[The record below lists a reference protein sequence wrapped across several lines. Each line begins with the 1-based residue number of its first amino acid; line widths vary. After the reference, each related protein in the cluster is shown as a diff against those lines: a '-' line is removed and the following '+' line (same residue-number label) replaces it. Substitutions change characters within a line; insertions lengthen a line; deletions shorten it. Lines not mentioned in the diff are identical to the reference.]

1 MVSERIVEKFIQS
14 LDASSGP
21 GVTDIPTKVIK
32 YCQNIVPILTSL
44 FNQCIQTCTI
54 PKEWKTA
61 LVTPLFK
68 NKGDTTDLNNY
79 RGISVIPPIA
89 KLFEKILATQIKIH
103 LKANEI
109 LFIGQHGFRDNHSCE
124 TALHE
129 LISDLNKTKDKKLI
143 SLLLFIDFRKA
154 FDLVDPQLLL
164 HKLQHIGF
172 DQSALNLI
180 KNYFTDRSQLVTLNG
195 CSSIQLDNKLGVP
208 QGSILGPLFFTIFI
222 NDLPFF
228 LQNVKCLMFADDTT
242 LYDEGKCL
250 EKLIKK
256 FEIYIKYLLEWCTY
270 NKMDINWAK
279 TFFMI
284 VTNQRLKHPKSIC
297 ILENRIHV
305 VNSFK
310 LLGVEIDNRLNFSE
324 FVHQTKKDVN
334 KKLFSIKKI
343 FYLSKSVKI
352 QFFKSF
358 IMPHFDYCLS
368 LTIYFPKS
376 SIQTLSNCFYYCL
389 YKLFKFKATCDP
401 SETNNN
407 LEKLSLFSF
416 QHHIILKLF
425 SFVHKIYQEINSPKN
440 LKAQINQKKDTI
452 NYNLRSCNT
461 FTQSQTKFSHYG
473 EQTFNFFSSNLLNEF
488 CPNDFLIKYELF
500 RTIIFNNI
508 NIIYIKFIKVFK
520 KYDIYYKNFDYLE
533 N

>member
-1 MVSERIVEKFIQS
+1 MATW
-14 LDASSGP
+14 LLG
-21 GVTDIPTKVIK
+21 
-32 YCQNIVPILTSL
+32 
-44 FNQCIQTCTI
+44 QTR
-54 PKEWKTA
+54 K
-61 LVTPLFK
+61 
-68 NKGDTTDLNNY
+68 
-79 RGISVIPPIA
+79 
-89 KLFEKILATQIKIH
+89 
-103 LKANEI
+103 
-109 LFIGQHGFRDNHSCE
+109 CE
-124 TALHE
+124 TAFHE

-164 HKLQHIGF
+164 QKLKHIGF
-172 DQSALNLI
+172 NTSAQNLI
-180 KNYFTDRSQLVTLNG
+180 KNYFTDRSQLVSLNG
-195 CSSIQLDNKLGVP
+195 RSSSQLDNKLGVP

-228 LQNVKCLMFADDTT
+228 LKHVKCLMFADDTT
-242 LYDEGKCL
+242 LYDEGNCL
-250 EKLIKK
+250 ENLVKK
-256 FEIYIKYLLEWCTY
+256 FETHIKYLLEWCAY

-284 VTNQRLKHPKSIC
+284 VTNQRLKQPKSIC
-297 ILENRIHV
+297 LLDKQVNV

-310 LLGVEIDNRLNFSE
+310 LLGVEIDNKLNFSE
-324 FVHQTKKDVN
+324 FVHQTKKEIN

-389 YKLFKFKATCDP
+389 YKLFKFKASNDQM
-401 SETNNN
+401 ETNNN
-407 LEKLSLFSF
+407 LERLNLFSF

-425 SFVHKIYQEINSPKN
+425 CFVHKIYQGPNSPIY

-452 NYNLRSCNT
+452 NYNLRSSNT

-473 EQTFNFFSSNLLNEF
+473 ERTFNFFSSKLLNEF
-488 CPNDFLIKYELF
+488 CLNDFLLKYDLF

-508 NIIYIKFIKVFK
+508 NMIYIKFIEHFK
-520 KYDIYYKNFDYLE
+520 IYDLYYKNFDYLE
-533 N
+533 K

>member
-1 MVSERIVEKFIQS
+1 
-14 LDASSGP
+14 
-21 GVTDIPTKVIK
+21 
-32 YCQNIVPILTSL
+32 
-44 FNQCIQTCTI
+44 
-54 PKEWKTA
+54 
-61 LVTPLFK
+61 
-68 NKGDTTDLNNY
+68 
-79 RGISVIPPIA
+79 
-89 KLFEKILATQIKIH
+89 
-103 LKANEI
+103 
-109 LFIGQHGFRDNHSCE
+109 
-124 TALHE
+124 
-129 LISDLNKTKDKKLI
+129 
-143 SLLLFIDFRKA
+143 
-154 FDLVDPQLLL
+154 
-164 HKLQHIGF
+164 
-172 DQSALNLI
+172 
-180 KNYFTDRSQLVTLNG
+180 
-195 CSSIQLDNKLGVP
+195 
-208 QGSILGPLFFTIFI
+208 
-222 NDLPFF
+222 
-228 LQNVKCLMFADDTT
+228 
-242 LYDEGKCL
+242 
-250 EKLIKK
+250 
-256 FEIYIKYLLEWCTY
+256 
-270 NKMDINWAK
+270 
-279 TFFMI
+279 MI

-334 KKLFSIKKI
+334 KKLFSIKKYFTCRNRLKYNSSNHLLCHTLI
-343 FYLSKSVKI
+343 TAYQLL
-352 QFFKSF
+352 
-358 IMPHFDYCLS
+358 YY
-368 LTIYFPKS
+368 YFPKS
-376 SIQTLSNCFYYCL
+376 SIQTLSNCFYNCL
-389 YKLFKFKATCDP
+389 YKLFKFKSTCDP

-416 QHHIILKLF
+416 LHHIILKLF